1 MQRFGDG
8 DAKLQQLA
16 SLLRCEVDPMLSERI
31 FSREGSFP
39 REFLASVRSTAEEC
53 LRVFRASNI
62 DLPEAMH
69 CDESNLLRVHELLDK
84 LARDPHRWE
93 LSQKERDFL
102 WTHRNAEFLH
112 HDSRMLPKVLLATP
126 DWDVDGPEAEA
137 LLDQW
142 KEPLT
147 PLGALALLDDRFWWA
162 AKTRFV
168 NSSGDHMHRQ
178 GTTYE
183 VPKVCSDEMSS
194 FRPFRRYAAA
204 RLGRQDGWTDE
215 DFCRYM
221 LQMAVVL
228 RTQMHSFDLVRL
240 LLQRALRSPESVGH
254 ALYWHVRAEMCR
266 ALADIQRSTG
276 EGVSVAFQNIPND
289 SPLEVFVRLAII
301 LRTFLNLC
309 PSESRRA
316 LLDQEEY
323 LVQPLK
329 EIAKTVKARSKSES
343 LEDLK
348 TWMRSEL
355 AKQVDIRGQLSLP
368 VAANTRV
375 TAVVP
380 DKCSILNSATKALWL
395 NFCTADGGAVNVI
408 FKDGDDLRQDEL
420 VLQAFEAMQELWSK
434 APSISTQEPPLL
446 EDGSL
451 SIYRVADLG
460 GEVGMITPVSN
471 AVTLADIFKA
481 EFKIE
486 GGGWLEKPLQVK
498 EIVYSVRDKPE
509 VLYDWIQKNIEGT
522 DISEED
528 ARKNF
533 MHSCAGYCV
542 ATFILGLGDRHSSN
556 IMLQKDGHLVHID
569 FGWWLGRNP
578 LRPQPMRLLFQAF
591 GASTDYDDDG
601 FAFVPSFA
609 YVIVGPA
616 VWRQP
621 NWRESAR
628 FAEFTQ
634 LCCECYNV
642 IRNNAHDFINVFSV
656 MLAAD
661 IGEEVKEKHGGGSMK
676 LDAAA
681 LKTLRE
687 HY

>member
-1 MQRFGDG
+1 
-8 DAKLQQLA
+8 
-16 SLLRCEVDPMLSERI
+16 MLS
-31 FSREGSFP
+31 
-39 REFLASVRSTAEEC
+39 
-53 LRVFRASNI
+53 
-62 DLPEAMH
+62 
-69 CDESNLLRVHELLDK
+69 
-84 LARDPHRWE
+84 
-93 LSQKERDFL
+93 
-102 WTHRNAEFLH
+102 
-112 HDSRMLPKVLLATP
+112 KVLLATP
-126 DWDVDGPEAEA
+126 DWDVDGPDAEA

-142 KEPLT
+142 KKPLT

-168 NSSGDHMHRQ
+168 MSG
-178 GTTYE
+178 GGIWSTAYE
-183 VPKVCSDEMSS
+183 VRKVCSDETSS
-194 FRPFRRYAAA
+194 FRPFRRYAVE
-204 RLGRQDGWTDE
+204 RLGRHDGWTDE

-266 ALADIQRSTG
+266 ALADIQG
-276 EGVSVAFQNIPND
+276 EGVSVAFQIIPSD
-289 SPLEVFVRLAII
+289 SPSEIFARLAII

-309 PSESRRA
+309 PSESREA

-348 TWMRSEL
+348 KWMRGEL
-355 AKQVDIRGQLSLP
+355 AKQVDIRGELALP

-395 NFCTADGGAVNVI
+395 NFRTVDGGAVNVI

-420 VLQAFEAMQELWSK
+420 VLQAFEAMQELWTK
-434 APSISTQEPPLL
+434 AASISTQEPPLL
-446 EDGSL
+446 QDGSL

-460 GEVGMITPVSN
+460 GEVGMITPVSD

-509 VLYDWIQKNIEGT
+509 VLYDWIQKSIAGT
-522 DISEED
+522 DVSEED

-578 LRPQPMRLLFQAF
+578 LRPQAMRLLFQALN
-591 GASTDYDDDG
+591 ASTDYDDDG

-609 YVIVGPA
+609 YIIVGPA
-616 VWRQP
+616 VWHDDPAGSWRQ
-621 NWRESAR
+621 SAR

-634 LCCECYNV
+634 LCCECYKV

-661 IGEEVKEKHGGGSMK
+661 IGEEVKEKHGGGDMK

-687 HY
+687 HTDLSALACDDCIASVSIAHAVA